1 MAADDIVQQV
11 LADDL
16 LDEAIEKYGEVVGL
30 ARQLEPLWTS
40 DLCLCKCRGSAMP
53 PGTAAESRDVARK
66 GPRPG
71 GRGHRQARS
80 GRVPV
85 AGDVRSRSGAQHGV
99 QLVEVLLADWNLRA
113 HPGTLTDGLAVAREG
128 IRRASHLDDA
138 VRSGALTDEER
149 PERPGGERSSRWP
162 GYWQPDLRIRRKRT
176 RPRPPPRPSV
186 PHANALS
193 DSS

>member
-1 MAADDIVQQV
+1 MSPAKARD
-11 LADDL
+11 LAVVATGRLDQAEFL
-16 LDEAIEKYGEVVGL
+16 LREMFARGVGL
-30 ARQLEPLWTS
+30 N
-40 DLCLCKCRGSAMP
+40 
-53 PGTAAESRDVARK
+53 TAS
-66 GPRPG
+66 
-71 GRGHRQARS
+71 
-80 GRVPV
+80 
-85 AGDVRSRSGAQHGV
+85 

-138 VRSGALTDEER
+138 VRSGALTDEDVQNAL
-149 PERPGGERSSRWP
+149 GQKLSSRWP